1 MSDDTVRPAIEAL
14 RGPTHPG
21 DPEAE
26 QVVQELHQL
35 CGQHAQELH
44 VQHPQIPYE
53 QLYDRILLEMM
64 SYLTHAMEDK
74 A

>member
-1 MSDDTVRPAIEAL
+1 
-14 RGPTHPG
+14 
-21 DPEAE
+21 
-26 QVVQELHQL
+26 VVQELHQL
-35 CGQHAQELH
+35 CGQHVHELH
-44 VQHPQIPYE
+44 VQHPQIPYK

>member
-1 MSDDTVRPAIEAL
+1 MT
-14 RGPTHPG
+14 
-21 DPEAE
+21 PEAE